1 MLLNIDKVYYLN
13 TYSPGHPTATI
24 QHTRPYL
31 SNRNFNDQDYWLI
44 QFSCDLSFKVYP
56 FGLLVPEEVIDKIRN
71 RQVFL
76 ILDNAYEYF
85 YKVVESVYVDIVQQ
99 FNIPPEQIILSSGNY
114 DLAHRVKQ
122 YAEQTNQQE
131 LKVEYFN
138 YYELSTFNHYM
149 HHRQK
154 FIPTLQKTEYSKKF
168 LCLNR
173 RWRVHRTLLLT
184 LLYNKNLIDQGHISF
199 KHGEDNQ
206 SWQEM
211 RNSMHHYYRQHHET
225 LKIIDQCFL
234 GIKEILPLNLDDVY
248 LKPDQEYEMM
258 LNPTMDHYYVDTYF
272 SVVTETTH
280 DRELEGRFITEKT
293 FKPIALRHPFIMIGP
308 ARMLEALRELGYRTF
323 DGIIDES
330 YDQEPNEVK
339 RIEMAVNEIERLSNL
354 SGDELQ
360 NFIIRARDIC
370 FYNYVNFRNRDITK
384 FEYVRKMN

>member
-1 MLLNIDKVYYLN
+1 
-13 TYSPGHPTATI
+13 
-24 QHTRPYL
+24 
-31 SNRNFNDQDYWLI
+31 
-44 QFSCDLSFKVYP
+44 VYP
-56 FGLLVPEEVIDKIRN
+56 FELLVPEEVINKIRN

-85 YKVVESVYVDIVQQ
+85 YKVVESVYVDVIQQ
-99 FNIPPEQIILSSGNY
+99 FNIPPEQVILSSGNY
-114 DLAHRVKQ
+114 DLVHRVRQ
-122 YAEQTNQQE
+122 YAEKTNQQE

-138 YYELSTFNHYM
+138 YYELSTFNYYM
-149 HHRQK
+149 QHRQK

-199 KHGEDNQ
+199 KHGDDNE
-206 SWQEM
+206 SWHEM
-211 RNSMHHYYRQHHET
+211 RNYMHHHYHQHPET
-225 LKIIDQCFL
+225 LKIVDQCFL

-248 LKPDQEYEMM
+248 LSPEQEYEMM
-258 LNPTMDHYYVDTYF
+258 LNPAMDHYYVDTYF

-280 DRELEGRFITEKT
+280 NRELEGRFITEKT
-293 FKPIALRHPFIMIGP
+293 FKPIALRHPFVMIGP
-308 ARMLEALRELGYRTF
+308 SHMLEALRELGYRTF
-323 DGIIDES
+323 NGIIDES

-360 NFIIRARDIC
+360 NFITQARDIC
-370 FYNYVNFRNRDITK
+370 FHNYVNFRNRDITK